1 MVDIYSLALTQVYG
15 IGPAIAK
22 KLMEVYPSAE
32 ALFNETHSNLKLLFS
47 GKDRTIDEILKR
59 PMLSRCEQELEYMYK
74 NNIKAYFIKDE
85 AYPFRLKQIDSPP
98 TCLFVKGDGDL
109 NKKRIVSIVGS
120 RQASEYGKWVTA
132 NIVRELKAFDV
143 CIISGLAYG
152 IDSIAHISALN
163 EGLSTFGVLGHGL
176 DKVYPA
182 QNYPLAQNMLANGG
196 LVSEFFT
203 KTVANN
209 YNFPQRNRI
218 IAALCDLCIV
228 IEGGVKSGS
237 MITPRYAREFNRE
250 VLAVPGRIG
259 DVLSEGCN
267 NLIASNIAGMLSN
280 FSEIEST
287 MGWGENKKEKVKD
300 LFSQDEKPK
309 PQKSL
314 AELSETER
322 QIYEFISKSGKTNI
336 DDIIAE
342 CSLDFSKTS
351 IGLMNLELKGYIT
364 ALPGKHYECC

>member
-1 MVDIYSLALTQVYG
+1 MIDIYSLALTQVRG

-32 ALFNETHSNLKLLFS
+32 AFFNESHSNLEKLF
-47 GKDRTIDEILKR
+47 GKKEQTISDILKR

-143 CIISGLAYG
+143 CIVSGLAYG

-203 KTVANN
+203 KTVANS

-300 LFSQDEKPK
+300 LFSQEENQKPNK
-309 PQKSL
+309 PL
-314 AELSETER
+314 PEMTALER
-322 QIYEFISKSGKTNI
+322 KIYDLLYESGKTHL
-336 DDIIAE
+336 DDIMIK
-342 CSLDFSKTS
+342 CSLDFASATIS
-351 IGLMNLELKGYIT
+351 LMNLELKGCIA
-364 ALPGKHYECC
+364 ALPGKCYECC